1 MGFFGS
7 NPNKGY
13 SAYGDVTS
21 TSGGGNHNAGLPTGY
36 RATNIHQ
43 TASGRYGFQDS
54 SGDLWYG
61 DSADG
66 KFYRH
71 TSHGRDWVQL
81 KVTDPNAKPEDKPA
95 EGGGGGSGGG
105 SSGGGSSGG
114 GGGYGGGGYG
124 SYSGPD
130 PNTLALMEMVK
141 SLTESLTNKM
151 DMQAEMDKVSKPGN
165 GLESTVLNPSAYVG
179 GGKEKKK
186 KSYLTPVAVSD

>member
-1 MGFFGS
+1 MGFFS
-7 NPNKGY
+7 RNPNRGY

-105 SSGGGSSGG
+105 SGGGGGSSG